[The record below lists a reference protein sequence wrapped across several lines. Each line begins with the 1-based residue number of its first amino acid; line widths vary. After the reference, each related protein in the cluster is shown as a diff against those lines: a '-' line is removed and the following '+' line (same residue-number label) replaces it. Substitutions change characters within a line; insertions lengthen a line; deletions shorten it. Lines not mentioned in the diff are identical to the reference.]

1 MAARRAF
8 ATIATVWRKEV
19 RESLRDRRTLMSALL
34 FGPLFGPLILA
45 ASLQFLV
52 HRSAEEADQRIE
64 LAVRHAERA
73 PNLVAW
79 LESRNVAVT
88 KVMLEEAATR
98 RAVQDR
104 TWPLV
109 LSIPE
114 DFATRL
120 EAAFW
125 NLGLEN

>member
-73 PNLVAW
+73 PSSFSTPSIC
-79 LESRNVAVT
+79 SRQAAACQAV
-88 KVMLEEAATR
+88 KSGGKLNER
-98 RAVQDR
+98 C
-104 TWPLV
+104 
-109 LSIPE
+109 SSS
-114 DFATRL
+114 
-120 EAAFW
+120 
-125 NLGLEN
+125 